1 MAQVYRNYPDT
12 YSTRTL
18 ATILVEAYAEGVEVD
33 NAVARWEGMWC
44 YLDVDFSSAPTSG
57 QWVHVSIQQEVD
69 GSNYDDII
77 PSNIQGWI
85 VASLKTTTATTQKWG
100 FQIPYLPPCKF
111 KLLIA
116 NFAGAT
122 ISNTSEFQCMLYTL
136 EIART

>member
-18 ATILVEAYAEGVEVD
+18 ATTVAEAYVEGIEVD
-33 NAVARWEGMWC
+33 NAVTRWEGMWC
-44 YLDVDFSSAPTSG
+44 YLDIDFFTAPTSG
-57 QWVHVSIQQEVD
+57 QWIHVSIQKEVD
-69 GSNYDDII
+69 GNNYDDIV

-100 FQIPYLPPCKF
+100 FQIPELPPCKF

-122 ISNTSEFQCMLYTL
+122 INNTSEFQCMLYTL
-136 EIART
+136 EIARS